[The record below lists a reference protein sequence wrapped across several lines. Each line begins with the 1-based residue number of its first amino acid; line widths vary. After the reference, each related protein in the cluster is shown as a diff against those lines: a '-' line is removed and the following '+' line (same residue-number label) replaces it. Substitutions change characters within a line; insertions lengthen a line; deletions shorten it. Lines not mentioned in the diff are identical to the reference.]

1 MSRGKSK
8 RKSWDGTSRVS
19 NDNYRK
25 RWNEIFN
32 KKGSVVNTE
41 ESFKSKEYSTFTTDP
56 NNEEENEK

>member
-19 NDNYRK
+19 NNNYRK

-41 ESFKSKEYSTFTTDP
+41 ESFESKDYPTFTTDP

>member
-1 MSRGKSK
+1 MSKGKSK

-32 KKGSVVNTE
+32 KKGSVVNTD
-41 ESFKSKEYSTFTTDP
+41 ESFKSKDYSTFFATDP
-56 NNEEENEK
+56 NNEEYE